1 MLSSSIEDLNLSN
14 SFVFVNK
21 NTSNNLLKENNKFK
35 GCFFSNIKDKLFNIN
50 KIYVGYSSDSEQ
62 KNNLKL

>member
-21 NTSNNLLKENNKFK
+21 NTSNTKSLKTNNKFK
-35 GCFFSNIKDKLFNIN
+35 GCF
-50 KIYVGYSSDSEQ
+50 
-62 KNNLKL
+62 